1 MPIIQTKAIIP
12 SREVNRNIR
21 PLSTRLE
28 MPTPRISEA
37 IQTWG
42 IRPKLQ
48 IISSQ
53 EEMFSPCSRTGI
65 PIKVISRQIRL
76 RQFRTYSNHR
86 VLLFHRNRKMWG
98 LMFINNKAYNK
109 TSTQLQNPGRVFLR
123 AKFIRHEGV
132 RLPLNSRPLSQM
144 RGMIQTWR
152 YHPPHPEP
160 GVMFLQVILRN
171 QVMTFKVTQS
181 GLDAAAQGL
190 LWSDVTTLRE
200 EHEIG

>member
-1 MPIIQTKAIIP
+1 
-12 SREVNRNIR
+12 
-21 PLSTRLE
+21 

-65 PIKVISRQIRL
+65 PIKVISRQTRL
-76 RQFRTYSNHR
+76 RQFGTYSNHR
-86 VLLFHRNRKMWG
+86 VLFFHRNRKMWG
-98 LMFINNKAYNK
+98 LMFINDKAYNK
-109 TSTQLQNPGRVFLR
+109 TSTQLRNPGRVFLR

>member
-1 MPIIQTKAIIP
+1 
-12 SREVNRNIR
+12 
-21 PLSTRLE
+21 

-42 IRPKLQ
+42 ISPKLQ

-53 EEMFSPCSRTGI
+53 EEVFSPCSRTGI
-65 PIKVISRQIRL
+65 PIKVISHQIRL
-76 RQFRTYSNHR
+76 RRFRTHSDR
-86 VLLFHRNRKMWG
+86 RILLFHRDKRMWC
-98 LMFINNKAYNK
+98 LLLINNKASNK

-144 RGMIQTWR
+144 RGMIQIWR
-152 YHPPHPEP
+152 YHPLHPEP
-160 GVMFLQVILRN
+160 GVTSLQVILRN

>member
-1 MPIIQTKAIIP
+1 
-12 SREVNRNIR
+12 
-21 PLSTRLE
+21 
-28 MPTPRISEA
+28 
-37 IQTWG
+37 
-42 IRPKLQ
+42 
-48 IISSQ
+48 
-53 EEMFSPCSRTGI
+53 
-65 PIKVISRQIRL
+65 
-76 RQFRTYSNHR
+76 
-86 VLLFHRNRKMWG
+86 MWG
-98 LMFINNKAYNK
+98 PMFINNKAYNK

-144 RGMIQTWR
+144 RGMIQIWR
-152 YHPPHPEP
+152 YHPLHPEP
-160 GVMFLQVILRN
+160 GVMSLQVILRN